1 MSDKSRELID
11 YPHVGAGMYLSLG
24 NAKRLFEDAK
34 FLYDNKRFQGSIPIF
49 IICIEECFKSHELSI
64 RLRKFQSVSQDDWE
78 NLMKHEHKL
87 NYVNDFAR
95 ENFESMTD
103 EQFEEFAKKTQN
115 EDLIKH
121 RKEINRRNQSERA
134 ITSQLQFLKES
145 CLYQNWNKGFGEWDD
160 FDFLKP
166 EQKEDLAFFV
176 MKRASVQIKQLH
188 FGIEHA
194 VNILRR
200 DGNKLTNL
208 EYPKYNEFREVQN
221 YDAKLNDYNKIIED
235 FPKYHRGEKIM
246 LTLIAQK
253 AFGIIDQVHTK
264 EIIRKC
270 LKLAQTKDFDNW
282 YPHPII
288 KAIFLAT
295 SGITETSEN
304 GNYYGIA
311 DDSDQTYEGKPM
323 MSSIAIVSKKEGVL
337 TIEKITINEKEYS
350 ANDKIIEQILET
362 ETIIEKHA
370 GKEIP
375 LEKMHEAYSKI
386 GMKLRKLKDS
396 EIEEA
401 LSESKQIIEQ
411 NKFKASPEMISKM
424 KEATKENWEELDP
437 TVRSC
442 IASCYHSK
450 RKPEKNTIIMT
461 GYIDPIR
468 KFKVRGLLYRTLI
481 MQNEFF

>member
-145 CLYQNWNKGFGEWDD
+145 CLYQNWNKGFGEWDN

-176 MKRASVQIKQLH
+176 MKRASVQIKQ
-188 FGIEHA
+188 
-194 VNILRR
+194 
-200 DGNKLTNL
+200 
-208 EYPKYNEFREVQN
+208 Y
-221 YDAKLNDYNKIIED
+221 
-235 FPKYHRGEKIM
+235 
-246 LTLIAQK
+246 
-253 AFGIIDQVHTK
+253 
-264 EIIRKC
+264 
-270 LKLAQTKDFDNW
+270 
-282 YPHPII
+282 
-288 KAIFLAT
+288 
-295 SGITETSEN
+295 
-304 GNYYGIA
+304 
-311 DDSDQTYEGKPM
+311 
-323 MSSIAIVSKKEGVL
+323 
-337 TIEKITINEKEYS
+337 
-350 ANDKIIEQILET
+350 ILE
-362 ETIIEKHA
+362 
-370 GKEIP
+370 
-375 LEKMHEAYSKI
+375 
-386 GMKLRKLKDS
+386 
-396 EIEEA
+396 
-401 LSESKQIIEQ
+401 
-411 NKFKASPEMISKM
+411 
-424 KEATKENWEELDP
+424 
-437 TVRSC
+437 
-442 IASCYHSK
+442 
-450 RKPEKNTIIMT
+450 
-461 GYIDPIR
+461 
-468 KFKVRGLLYRTLI
+468 
-481 MQNEFF
+481 

>member
-1 MSDKSRELID
+1 
-11 YPHVGAGMYLSLG
+11 
-24 NAKRLFEDAK
+24 
-34 FLYDNKRFQGSIPIF
+34 
-49 IICIEECFKSHELSI
+49 
-64 RLRKFQSVSQDDWE
+64 
-78 NLMKHEHKL
+78 
-87 NYVNDFAR
+87 
-95 ENFESMTD
+95 
-103 EQFEEFAKKTQN
+103 
-115 EDLIKH
+115 
-121 RKEINRRNQSERA
+121 
-134 ITSQLQFLKES
+134 
-145 CLYQNWNKGFGEWDD
+145 
-160 FDFLKP
+160 
-166 EQKEDLAFFV
+166 
-176 MKRASVQIKQLH
+176 MKRDSVQIKQLH

-253 AFGIIDQVHTK
+253 AFGIYQSSSYK
-264 EIIRKC
+264 GNNKKMPR
-270 LKLAQTKDFDNW
+270 LAQTKDFDNW

-295 SGITETSEN
+295 SGITETSED

-323 MSSIAIVSKKEGVL
+323 MYSIAIVSKKEDVL

-396 EIEEA
+396 EIEET

-424 KEATKENWEELDP
+424 KEELQKK
-437 TVRSC
+437 TGRS
-442 IASCYHSK
+442 
-450 RKPEKNTIIMT
+450 
-461 GYIDPIR
+461 
-468 KFKVRGLLYRTLI
+468 
-481 MQNEFF
+481 